1 MGKQGESAAAVA
13 ARADAAAAAA
23 AAAPAESESGTA
35 GAEDGQP
42 GAKMSDVQTS
52 SESQSLAATKDML
65 AVVLPVDPQSWA
77 MRFSDQVVRRRPDQI
92 EFPVRWEMRALSAD
106 LS

>member
-1 MGKQGESAAAVA
+1 MGKAEQSVGK
-13 ARADAAAAAA
+13 
-23 AAAPAESESGTA
+23 AESESGTA

-52 SESQSLAATKDML
+52 KVPTLSQSQALAATKDML

-77 MRFSDQVVRRRPDQI
+77 MSFSDQLVRRRPDQI